1 MRRRHIA
8 VIAWTLVL
16 VLTSPQWAKALDASI
31 PVRPSPVGLAL
42 ATDVSRLF
50 VGSEGSSA
58 ISVVDTGLNAE
69 VATWTAG
76 SAPGIVARDPSTG
89 KVYASNFND
98 GTVTVF
104 AADGSTLATVAGGGL
119 GLAVD
124 ASKGI
129 VYAAGATT
137 LKAID
142 AQTHQVLRTIAAP
155 SGAGWWDV
163 AVNSMLNK
171 LYLTDLWGSRLF
183 VLDAATFETLAAV
196 PMAGELRFGLA
207 VDEARD
213 LVYVPHYAVNG
224 AVSIFDGA
232 TNAVIA
238 TRAVGSFPFFTSL
251 DVSGSRLFV
260 SEHGSGT
267 VTALRSSDLVP
278 LGTTSTGGRP
288 AGLAF
293 DAASQR
299 LYVADSANDVN
310 GNGVVRILHGAS
322 LPGATPEPT
331 PTPAPSTTP
340 SPTPTPTP
348 APTATPGPTP
358 TPNAAPVIHGLVLSD
373 TTPGTNDQITASA
386 SVSDPNG
393 DPLTLTFT
401 WHVDSIVKRITI
413 TSATSDTFDLS
424 TPGNGSTGDSVSATV
439 TVSDGTLS
447 GGPAT
452 ATATVTAP
460 GRDRT
465 SAR

>member
-1 MRRRHIA
+1 MRLRLIA

-16 VLTSPQWAKALDASI
+16 GLTSFQWARALDVSI
-31 PVRPSPVGLAL
+31 AVRPNAIGLAL

-50 VGSEGSSA
+50 VGSEGGSA
-58 ISVVDTGLNAE
+58 ISVVDTGVNAE
-69 VATWTAG
+69 VSTWTAG
-76 SAPGIVARDPSTG
+76 SAPGIVARDPRTG

-98 GTVTVF
+98 GTVTVL

-142 AQTHQVLRTIAAP
+142 AQTDQVLRTISAP
-155 SGAGWWDV
+155 SGARWWDV
-163 AVNSMLNK
+163 AVNPTLNK
-171 LYLTDLWGSRLF
+171 LYLTDLSGSRLF
-183 VLDAATFETLAAV
+183 VLDATTFETLAAV

-207 VDEARD
+207 VDDARD

-238 TRAVGSFPFFTSL
+238 TRAVGSFPFYTSL

-267 VTALRSSDLVP
+267 VTALRSSDLAL
-278 LGTTSTGGRP
+278 LGTTATGGRP

-299 LYVADSANDVN
+299 LYVADNANDVN

-322 LPGATPEPT
+322 LPGAAPEPT
-331 PTPAPSTTP
+331 PTPTPTPTP
-340 SPTPTPTP
+340 SPAPTPTP
-348 APTATPGPTP
+348 APTATPSPTP
-358 TPNAAPVIHGLVLSD
+358 PANAAPVIHALVLSD
-373 TTPGTNDQITASA
+373 TTPGTNDQLIASA

-401 WHVDSIVKRITI
+401 WRVDATVKRITI
-413 TSATSDTFDLS
+413 TGATSDTFDLS
-424 TPGNGSTGDSVSATV
+424 SPGNGNTGDSVSVTV

-452 ATATVTAP
+452 ATATITAP

-465 SAR
+465 PAR